1 MSETL
6 INVGVAQLKIAKDQ
20 SVLRT
25 ILGSCVGICIYDRM
39 KKIGGLAHVLLPLD
53 TAKGAIP
60 EKYADTAVPLLV
72 QMLIKE
78 GAKKEF
84 LSAKIA
90 GGASMFKFDQN
101 VTLGQI
107 GDRNVEETKKIL
119 EKLQIPILEIDT
131 GGNAGRVID
140 FYINDGHLKVKAS
153 GKEKI
158 YYKV

>member
-6 INVGVAQLKIAKDQ
+6 LNVGVAQVRISKDPM
-20 SVLRT
+20 VLRT

-53 TAKGAIP
+53 TTHGASP
-60 EKYADTAVPLLV
+60 EKYADTAIPLLV
-72 QMLIKE
+72 QMLLKE

-90 GGASMFKFDQN
+90 GGASMFKFESN

-107 GDRNVEETKKIL
+107 GDRNIEESKKML
-119 EKLQIPILEIDT
+119 EKLQIPILEEDT
-131 GGNAGRVID
+131 GGNSGRVID
-140 FYINDGHLKVKAS
+140 FYPMDGHLKVKAS
-153 GKEKI
+153 GQEKI